1 MSALGKL
8 LRSTA
13 FRLLLAYLVVFA
25 VFAFFTLGYVAWN
38 ARRVLD
44 DQIVNTVEAE
54 ITGLEE
60 QYRLGGIRRLVNIVE
75 RRAGEPGASLYL
87 VTTSAGE
94 HIAGNVGA
102 LPPEV
107 LERSGGPGPGSC
119 IGQDARCLI
128 APSCA
133 SSCCQ
138 AGSGFSS
145 DVTWRSGRGCA
156 R

>member
-107 LERSGGPGPGSC
+107 LERTGGPGARPFLRPG
-119 IGQDARCLI
+119 ARCLYPETCYGPTGDRDTIPPRTI
-128 APSCA
+128 ARVFVPP
-133 SSCCQ
+133 
-138 AGSGFSS
+138 
-145 DVTWRSGRGCA
+145 RG
-156 R
+156 